1 MPTSS
6 SSYKETLNKQQ
17 MDKIENDMAEAKLLN
32 TQLRKEAE
40 KKILT
45 LSQLDEDIARE
56 NESYILNAQQ
66 IKQISNDDYEEYKS
80 KYDDLLYQKQNKLML
95 LTNYETTL
103 YENYNLQNKY
113 EALTIELIQLKEQ
126 IRLTYDDKKQRIFDE
141 KILLENVRK
150 EMINQYSIQSK
161 DELVR
166 TT

>member
-1 MPTSS
+1 
-6 SSYKETLNKQQ
+6 